1 MEIFNFKTVD
11 SLPTLYHPEL
21 DLLVISDL
29 HLGLEKSMTF
39 KGSYVPKFQLEDLKK
54 DLKEAKQETEASRIL
69 LNGDLKHEFKYT
81 RFSEKEEIEDFL
93 EFLKIKFDE
102 IIVVKGNHDT
112 FLEEVI
118 KGDQVK
124 YTETYL
130 EGQVLFIHGHSALSK
145 VEADDYE
152 TIVIGHEHP
161 ALALEDEIGI
171 TEKVDCFLYGET
183 RSGKNLVVMPAFSKI
198 SGGSKVNNMPQ
209 SELLSPILRNEVDV
223 DNLKAVAV
231 SREAGLFEFPEL
243 EKI

>member
-1 MEIFNFKTVD
+1 MEIFDFKTVD
-11 SLPTLYHPEL
+11 SLPTLYHSEL
-21 DLLVISDL
+21 DILVISDL

-54 DLKEAKQETEASRIL
+54 DLKAAKQETEASKIL

-93 EFLKIKFDE
+93 EFLEINFDE

-130 EGQVLFIHGHSALSK
+130 ESQVLFVHGHTAMSK
-145 VEADDYE
+145 LEVEEYE

-183 RSGKNLVVMPAFSKI
+183 KSGKNLIVMPAFSKI

-223 DNLKAVAV
+223 NSLKAVAV